1 MFKSNVYSLVVSL
14 FVVLPV
20 VGCSTYTVFEEQP
33 ESYVYAP
40 VEAEVKKPQRISD
53 GSLFLNHAGMNLY
66 EDRRAYRAG
75 DIITVNLNERTVSS
89 KSSETS
95 IAKDSST
102 NLSLTQVLGGS
113 ANGVPT
119 DFSGGRNFDGS
130 GEADQENSLEGSIAV
145 TVAGTLPNG
154 LLEIKGEKWMTLTTG
169 NEYIRLSGL
178 IRPEDISST
187 NTISSTKIADA
198 RISYSG
204 TGELVEAN
212 RQGWASRFFNGP
224 LWPF

>member
-1 MFKSNVYSLVVSL
+1 MFRLIRLSVFLSIIVGVL
-14 FVVLPV
+14 F
-20 VGCSTYTVFEEQP
+20 GCSTYTVFEEQP
-33 ESYVYAP
+33 NSYVYAP
-40 VEAEVKKPQRISD
+40 VEAKVQKPQHVSD
-53 GSLFLNHAGMNLY
+53 GSLFLSHAGLNLY

-95 IAKDSST
+95 ISKDSST
-102 NLSLTQVLGGS
+102 NLSLTQVLGGG
-113 ANGVPT
+113 AGGVPT
-119 DFSGGRNFDGS
+119 DFSGGRSFDGT
-130 GEADQENSLEGSIAV
+130 GETDQENSLTGSIAV

-154 LLEIKGEKWMTLTTG
+154 LLEIRGEKWMTLTTG
-169 NEYIRLSGL
+169 NEYIRLRGL

-204 TGELVEAN
+204 TGELVEAS
-212 RQGWASRFFNGP
+212 RQGWASRFFNSQ